1 MLRKQTNNMATVR
14 LIKLYILLNC
24 CSNFQ
29 VEHAA
34 ICCAKLTMGDWF
46 VLMQIGDNIDVHIFT
61 DLVKQIGMGLKK
73 VYPSPDDQIMTAL

>member
-1 MLRKQTNNMATVR
+1 MATVR
-14 LIKLYILLNC
+14 IIKLIIDFLIIVQLL
-24 CSNFQ
+24 Q